1 MSVNLSTKYSKFCQG
16 NSIRVDLKVLLPDK
30 SVVTVTQA
38 KNVLAHQ
45 VYQAVVEKISLPS
58 ETAKCFALFEIVEYN
73 FGKYLLCRV
82 LITKYS
88 SYTMDLKCHA
98 LPT

>member
-1 MSVNLSTKYSKFCQG
+1 M
-16 NSIRVDLKVLLPDK
+16 DLKVLLPDK

-45 VYQAVVEKISLPS
+45 VYQAVVEKVSISP

-73 FGKYLLCRV
+73 FGEFV
-82 LITKYS
+82 VG
-88 SYTMDLKCHA
+88 
-98 LPT
+98 LPPNTCLYRG

>member
-1 MSVNLSTKYSKFCQG
+1 M
-16 NSIRVDLKVLLPDK
+16 LLPDK

-45 VYQAVVEKISLPS
+45 VYQAVVEKINIPP

-73 FGKYLLCRV
+73 FGNCLALTSPHQMLFLDYSV
-82 LITKYS
+82 LY
-88 SYTMDLKCHA
+88 C
-98 LPT
+98 

>member
-1 MSVNLSTKYSKFCQG
+1 M
-16 NSIRVDLKVLLPDK
+16 LPDK

-45 VYQAVVEKISLPS
+45 VYQAVVEKISISP

-73 FGKYLLCRV
+73 FGESVLGLLTITCLCR
-82 LITKYS
+82 S
-88 SYTMDLKCHA
+88 
-98 LPT
+98 

>member
-1 MSVNLSTKYSKFCQG
+1 M
-16 NSIRVDLKVLLPDK
+16 LLPDK

-45 VYQAVVEKISLPS
+45 VYQAVVEKINIPP

-73 FGKYLLCRV
+73 FGECLYVQVVLKVLFVSVIFML
-82 LITKYS
+82 LITFG
-88 SYTMDLKCHA
+88 YTQA
-98 LPT
+98 PVINGWIF